1 MDDFIVVRR
10 IADGEVNLFRI
21 IVERYQV
28 KVYNLC
34 IGFVHNS
41 HDAEDLTQ
49 DIFTNVYISL
59 SSFREKSAFSTWIY
73 RLALNTIYSFLRQK
87 SRRGSIISFESIS
100 DSVQS
105 FMHRVSASEEP
116 DNLLNEKQMNEQ
128 VLIAIDGLAEN
139 QRTAFVLSRYDE
151 LSQREIAAIMN
162 ISETAV
168 ESLLQRAKRNLHA
181 RLKNLK

>member
-1 MDDFIVVRR
+1 MKKSDKMDDYTVVRR

-21 IVERYQV
+21 IVDRYQI

-41 HDAEDLTQ
+41 QDAEDLTQ
-49 DIFTNVYISL
+49 DIFTNTYISL
-59 SSFREKSAFSTWIY
+59 SSFKEKSAFSTWLY
-73 RLALNTIYSFLRQK
+73 RLALNTMYSFIRQK
-87 SRRGSIISFESIS
+87 NRRGSLIRFESYS
-100 DSVQS
+100 DSTQPI
-105 FMHRVSASEEP
+105 MHSTSPSEQP
-116 DNLLNEKQMNEQ
+116 DSMLNEKQVNAQ
-128 VLIAIDGLAEN
+128 VLLAIDSLAEN

-168 ESLLQRAKRNLHA
+168 ESLLQRAK
-181 RLKNLK
+181 